1 MWKTLPRIELV
12 LDTSVL
18 LEFSLLIINEAN
30 KTLSEFKR
38 IRLTEFIELFQ
49 YRKIIIVPQVLA
61 ELYSLLKREAKDKLS
76 LVRVWLEKIENPLL
90 MILIEKPIPKDDILG
105 DKNYQNFGFT
115 DIALIKNLNEYNCL
129 ITTDMRLIQLCKGYE
144 NVVAYHIDELIE

>member
-144 NVVAYHIDELIE
+144 NVVACRIDELIE